1 MGAALR
7 TTDFV
12 HNVIS
17 VFADDISLGGAGGG
31 GTPGLALKDPELVEL
46 VLGLLP
52 AAMRREVT
60 SLKVDKFVF
69 LRLILTYLQNA
80 SKTFINN

>member
-1 MGAALR
+1 MVLEN
-7 TTDFV
+7 TP
-12 HNVIS
+12 
-17 VFADDISLGGAGGG
+17 
-31 GTPGLALKDPELVEL
+31 PGLALKDPELVEL

-52 AAMRREVT
+52 AAMRRSVT

>member
-17 VFADDISLGGAGGG
+17 VFADDISLGGAGGR
-31 GTPGLALKDPELVEL
+31 GTSGLALKDPELVEL

-80 SKTFINN
+80 SKTFMNN

>member
-7 TTDFV
+7 ITDLL
-12 HNVIS
+12 HIVIS
-17 VFADDISLGGAGGG
+17 VFADDISLGGA
-31 GTPGLALKDPELVEL
+31 GLALKDPELVEL

>member
-1 MGAALR
+1 MF
-7 TTDFV
+7 T
-12 HNVIS
+12 
-17 VFADDISLGGAGGG
+17 DDISLGGGGAGGR

-52 AAMRREVT
+52 AAMRRSVT

-80 SKTFINN
+80 SKTFISN